1 MMKTFKYS
9 AGFTLIELV
18 IVIVILGVLAVT
30 AAPRFIDLSED
41 ATNAATQGQMGAFRS
56 GITLLQAKYQIR
68 QTTPINIGGQ
78 SVDFTPDGWAQGST
92 ADTAGC
98 VDLWN
103 KVYSSPE
110 PVNALASYNSPLV
123 TGWNAYYYSGACGY
137 ILGNAGEVF
146 YDDTGNPTQVHFV
159 YFTQDLTVSTYSGNA
174 GDVKM
179 YNL

>member
-1 MMKTFKYS
+1 M
-9 AGFTLIELV
+9 
-18 IVIVILGVLAVT
+18 
-30 AAPRFIDLSED
+30 
-41 ATNAATQGQMGAFRS
+41 
-56 GITLLQAKYQIR
+56 
-68 QTTPINIGGQ
+68 
-78 SVDFTPDGWAQGST
+78 
-92 ADTAGC
+92 
-98 VDLWN
+98 
-103 KVYSSPE
+103 
-110 PVNALASYNSPLV
+110 